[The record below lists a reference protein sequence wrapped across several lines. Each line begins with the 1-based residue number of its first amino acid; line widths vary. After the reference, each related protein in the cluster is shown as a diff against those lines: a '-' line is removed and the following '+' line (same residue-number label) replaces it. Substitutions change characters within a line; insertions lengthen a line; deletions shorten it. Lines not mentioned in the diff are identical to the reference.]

1 MREVR
6 VRRVHRSAI
15 LQLNFTKSEGVYST
29 DSHLSHSLTSLTS
42 LTLSLSIMQ
51 LAYCSFIVPDLDAAV
66 QFFTT
71 SLGFEVL
78 SEEGPISDSGD
89 RITRQYAMPD
99 KAIGRSTLLGQK
111 GQQLELRE
119 WEVYG
124 QGLNPLRESTVPGC
138 SIAIRVPDFERTLEQ
153 LKQIPRMRLLEVNY
167 EQGFV
172 YCFTPFGVQLQLLR
186 SEGFGV

>member
-1 MREVR
+1 
-6 VRRVHRSAI
+6 
-15 LQLNFTKSEGVYST
+15 
-29 DSHLSHSLTSLTS
+29 
-42 LTLSLSIMQ
+42 MQ